1 MRNADFTLHSLYETV
16 RSLFSK
22 ESWKVFAEYVGL
34 SRSAGKAPI
43 ATAEELG
50 EFIRSR
56 ASHVAQTSLYGY
68 LKTRAGTR
76 FPEMFENPG
85 ILLSLNMAKWQIWL
99 ASVSDLA
106 VYCGALIAQRSHIDN
121 EQAQTLLLAVVEDI
135 FQETGTPDDAADVF
149 DDTVEGI
156 RWRIRNTD
164 LTAVADG
171 EMAFSESP
179 DALYRWAPVANELK
193 RLDKLIVKNSVRF
206 RWKEVRTQ
214 ARRRLP
220 VDADFGSGN
229 TD

>member
-1 MRNADFTLHSLYETV
+1 MRNLDFTPHFLYRIA

-22 ESWKVFAEYVGL
+22 QSWKVFAEYVGL
-34 SRSAGKAPI
+34 SPSAGKAPI
-43 ATAEELG
+43 ATAEQLG

-76 FPEMFENPG
+76 FPEMFEDPG
-85 ILLSLNMAKWQIWL
+85 ILLSLNMAKWQVWL

-106 VYCGALIAQRSHIDN
+106 IYCGALIARRDDIDN

-135 FQETGTPDDAADVF
+135 FQEIGTPHDAADVF
-149 DDTVEGI
+149 DDTAEGV
-156 RWRIRNTD
+156 RRRIRNTD

-179 DALYRWAPVANELK
+179 DALYRWAPVADELK
-193 RLDKLIVKNSVRF
+193 ILDKLIVKNSVRF
-206 RWKEVRTQ
+206 RWKEVRAQ

-220 VDADFGSGN
+220 VDANFDPVRF
-229 TD
+229 